1 MFTDPR
7 HIPDDMLSNDDDE
20 DEHLEGG
27 DEIME
32 FDGLMNMEQSDLHMG
47 AIVGYND
54 TINSSTLMERVF
66 AQLVITMQKITNEYK
81 EGDVTLCEHSTSHMR
96 ILACN
101 ICNIRLTK
109 ANAILH
115 PRLVLH
121 YIEDR
126 LGNNVKW
133 LKYWHETML
142 NHINVRTKQC
152 HE

>member
-1 MFTDPR
+1 
-7 HIPDDMLSNDDDE
+7 
-20 DEHLEGG
+20 
-27 DEIME
+27 
-32 FDGLMNMEQSDLHMG
+32 MG

-54 TINSSTLMERVF
+54 TIDSSTPMERVL
-66 AQLVITMQKITNEYK
+66 AQLVITMQKITNECK
-81 EGDVTLCEHSTSHMR
+81 ESDVTLCEHSTSHMR

-115 PRLVLH
+115 PGLVLH
-121 YIEDR
+121 YIEGG

-133 LKYWHETML
+133 FKYWHETML